1 MKLGKQKKRFYFF
14 VIIILF
20 ILSFNIF
27 TLNVFFGQNSATIA
41 KNSLSTIEIEKQ
53 GNIHASNVITNENIE
68 WLKNSNFSTNEYWVS
83 NIDGDSRDI
92 DANISNDQANYYV
105 LGDQGTFSN
114 VSGTP
119 SDSWK
124 NVTNTNFPSLPSFH
138 EIDDYGCHV
147 YHTWQD
153 PEDPFQMASIHWDRN
168 ITLPVDMSDYN
179 ITSASLTAIVNATVT
194 PYGTTPLYRKGV
206 DVEGDTIDTSSP
218 DFSREYDYVR
228 FYVLISDLQKD
239 YVFEIAY
246 NQTKNLGQ
254 DSGPTISN
262 MIDTEMF
269 IYPEET
275 IISHLSTVLE
285 KDPDHKSFTLTLG
298 LRIYCADNG
307 MGDNDTWNSLRIKSC
322 NFSFTYEKIINQF
335 SSVAWEQESN
345 EISGSING
353 SNIQITG
360 ANLNFDYKINQTWPM
375 SLSPNSEI
383 RILINDKQHT
393 ETLKLSNAPLT
404 PQKAKI
410 GGFDVSSLISP
421 YINISLSI
429 QVFLGDEFGLD
440 QEVKISIDE
449 VSLRISYIEIYSE
462 IISEPLIFRILLIV
476 ALVASLILGTY
487 LVLYQKI
494 LKYPKPVRK
503 VRKYKRTLRRKQAP
517 RTPISSREGIF
528 TASFNKEL
536 SKTTKLIKGKP
547 TEQKTKLTKKEGI
560 VNKKPSS
567 NKVNKTSEKLDSMDS
582 TNIYKPHF
590 NQKDRKISEKIR
602 SRTYIFK
609 KLKLHKYQKFF
620 ILIIILLISLLNP
633 FIFRTVNVQNY
644 GEFQNCE
651 LNFKEM
657 QNRES
662 LYLSTV
668 VPVSDQWLLNSE
680 FDTSEHWNLL
690 KGDIGDK
697 NDVDGNIN
705 QGQANYE
712 VLGEIRT
719 FSNIS
724 GTPDDI
730 EWTRVVNPNFPDLP
744 DTAEIRN
751 DGCYVSHEWAE
762 KADQSPSVHWDRN
775 VTMPVNMS
783 DYIISSVSLNTVVN
797 ATVEASGGGSGGI
810 EVPGDTVTDYATH
823 DYVRFYVLLSDLSK
837 EKVYEVAFNQTQNL
851 GNDLEGPWDYML
863 ETNLTNVDQDK
874 LIEYLTSVLRTDD
887 RHFTITLG
895 IRIWCEDNFNWDEDD
910 WEALWIKSC
919 NLTFTYEK
927 KIDRFTAISWN
938 QVGDDISGDNIQIT
952 GANLEFKY
960 KVYQLWPALSSPNS
974 EIRILIN
981 DNLHTETIKLSSATL
996 SFQEAKE
1003 GGYDVTTLISKDVNI
1018 SLSIQILL
1026 ADEFSLD
1033 QNIIISIDEVYLKIS
1048 YTVFIR
1054 DIFSEP
1060 WVFTLL
1066 LVLASL
1072 IAAGVGGYLVAY
1084 QRFLKYPRPVR
1095 KVRKFK
1101 RTLRKTK
1108 EPDVIIMP
1116 REIAFEKSYNREL
1129 AETSKLLKLKPGE
1142 SKLPKII
1149 EKVEVPAKSIETK
1162 IDSEELITKSL
1173 EKKAEL
1179 DKIVDTSVDEN
1190 TKPTN

>member
-1 MKLGKQKKRFYFF
+1 MNLEKQKKRFYFF

-27 TLNVFFGQNSATIA
+27 TLNIFFGQNSTIIA
-41 KNSLSTIEIEKQ
+41 KNPLNTIEIQKQ
-53 GNIHASNVITNENIE
+53 GNIHASTVIPHEDIE
-68 WLKNSNFSTNEYWVS
+68 WLKNSNFSTTEYWVS
-83 NIDGDSRDI
+83 NIAGDSRDI
-92 DANISNDQANYYV
+92 DANIRDGQANYYV

-119 SDSWK
+119 TSGIWK
-124 NVTNTNFPSLPSFH
+124 NVTNTNFPSLPTFH
-138 EIDDYGCHV
+138 EIDGDGCHV

-153 PEDPFQMASIHWDRN
+153 PTNPFQMTSIHWDRN

-179 ITSASLTAIVNATVT
+179 ITSASLAALVNATVT
-194 PYGTTPLYRKGV
+194 PFGTTLLYRGGV
-206 DVEGDTIDTSSP
+206 DVEGDTIDESSP

-262 MIDTEMF
+262 MTDTEMF
-269 IYPEET
+269 TYPEET

-360 ANLNFDYKINQTWPM
+360 AILNFDYIINQTWPM
-375 SLSPNSEI
+375 SISPNSEI
-383 RILINDKQHT
+383 RIVINDKQHT
-393 ETLKLSNAPLT
+393 ETLKLSNAPLIF
-404 PQKAKI
+404 QEAKI
-410 GGFDVSSLISP
+410 GGFDVSTLISP

-440 QEVKISIDE
+440 QEFKISVDN
-449 VSLRISYIEIYSE
+449 VSLKISYIEIYSD
-462 IISEPLIFRILLIV
+462 ILSEPLIFRVLLIV

-517 RTPISSREGIF
+517 RTPISSREGAF

-536 SKTTKLIKGKP
+536 SKTTRLIKGKP
-547 TEQKTKLTKKEGI
+547 TEQKSKLTKKLST
-560 VNKKPSS
+560 VNKNPSS
-567 NKVNKTSEKLDSMDS
+567 NKVNKTSEKLDSIDS

-590 NQKDRKISEKIR
+590 NQKVRKISEKIR
-602 SRTYIFK
+602 SGKYIFK
-609 KLKLHKYQKFF
+609 KLKLHKYQKFL

-633 FIFRTVNVQNY
+633 FILRTVKVQNY
-644 GEFQNCE
+644 GEFQNSE

-690 KGDIGDK
+690 KGDTGDK
-697 NDVDGNIN
+697 TDVDGNIN

-730 EWTRVVNPNFPDLP
+730 EWTRVVNLNFPDLP
-744 DTAEIRN
+744 DTAQIIEGY
-751 DGCYVSHEWAE
+751 GCYVSHEWAE

-783 DYIISSVSLNTVVN
+783 DYIITSVSLNTVVN
-797 ATVEASGGGSGGI
+797 ATVEANGGVSGGI
-810 EVPGDTVTDYATH
+810 EVPGDFVTDYATH
-823 DYVRFYVLLSDLSK
+823 DYVRFYVLFSDLSK
-837 EKVYEVAFNQTQNL
+837 EKVYEVAFNQTRNL
-851 GNDLEGPWDYML
+851 GNDLIGSWDYML
-863 ETNLTNVDQDK
+863 DTNLTNVYQDK

-895 IRIWCEDNFNWDEDD
+895 IRIWCEDNFNWDEDN

-919 NLTFTYEK
+919 NLTFTYER
-927 KIDRFTAISWN
+927 KINRFTAISWN

-960 KVYQLWPALSSPNS
+960 KVDQLWPALSSPNS
-974 EIRILIN
+974 EIRVLIN
-981 DNLHTETIKLSSATL
+981 DNPHTETIKLSSATL
-996 SFQEAKE
+996 TFQEAKE

-1066 LVLASL
+1066 LVLASV
-1072 IAAGVGGYLVAY
+1072 IAAGVGGYLIAY

-1108 EPDVIIMP
+1108 EPEVIIMS
-1116 REIAFEKSYNREL
+1116 REIAFKKSYNREL
-1129 AETSKLLKLKPGE
+1129 AETSKSLKLKPGE
-1142 SKLPKII
+1142 PELPKII
-1149 EKVEVPAKSIETK
+1149 EKAEVPAKSIETK

-1173 EKKAEL
+1173 EKKEEL
-1179 DKIVDTSVDEN
+1179 DDLVQKLPE
-1190 TKPTN
+1190 KPDS